1 MVRLKDKDT
10 FAGVSLASEKIGEGV
25 CDLLPIV
32 STGQMRDVSVEM
44 AVEDGKGT
52 DKLKGALEPCKVQLE
67 ITWTPDKAKDEGGR
81 LRVGAATGNRI
92 PVDVVPDS
100 GPLPGSLP
108 DSFGRIKSGQQR
120 QCGLWPFGDGL
131 FAVCA
136 QPRKPTA
143 VVRVEGKAR

>member
-1 MVRLKDKDT
+1 MVRLTQLLKKD
-10 FAGVSLASEKIGEGV
+10 
-25 CDLLPIV
+25 
-32 STGQMRDVSVEM
+32 
-44 AVEDGKGT
+44 
-52 DKLKGALEPCKVQLE
+52 LKS
-67 ITWTPDKAKDEGGR
+67 GGR